1 MLVIFGVNLSKEK
14 KVIYSLTQL
23 YGIGLTTAKKI
34 CCELGISPN
43 LKVYELT
50 EFQQFQIMRKIKEE
64 YILENN
70 LREQVKG
77 DVQRYISNGCIRG
90 FRHKHKLPVRGQRTH
105 SNGKTPRRVIM
116 GIAIRN
122 KK

>member
-1 MLVIFGVNLSKEK
+1 MLVIFGVKLSKEK
-14 KVIYSLTQL
+14 KVMFSLSEL
-23 YGIGLTTAKKI
+23 YGIGFTTAKKI
-34 CCELGISPN
+34 CYELAISPN

-64 YILENN
+64 YILESN
-70 LREQVKG
+70 LREQVKA
-77 DVQRYISNGCIRG
+77 DVQRYISNGSVRG

-116 GIAIRN
+116 GIAL
-122 KK
+122 KKQ